1 MIRSLVFGIVVFIS
15 TMFFSL
21 VGIAAG
27 LLRAPKGAYDWV
39 HRNWSRTVLRTAG
52 VEVRVSG
59 LENVE
64 PGGAQIFVCNH
75 QSMFDIW
82 ALFATLPVSLRFIA
96 KKELSR
102 IPIFAHAMRYAGHVF
117 IDRGDRAQAAGAMRR
132 AGERMQAEG
141 LSLGLF
147 PEGTRSR
154 DGVLGPFKKGTF
166 ALAIETQTTLV
177 PIALDGGAEITAD
190 TLRIRPRPVLISCGD
205 PIPLRGM
212 TAADRDEL
220 TARARSRIGE
230 MLESA
235 RSAPSL
241 ADERAAGEP
250 GRPAATDPA

>member
-1 MIRSLVFGIVVFIS
+1 VFGVVVFFS

-27 LLRAPKGAYDWV
+27 LIRARKGAYDWV

-64 PGGAQIFVCNH
+64 AGGAQIFVCNH

-82 ALFATLPVSLRFIA
+82 ALFATLPVSLRFIT

-117 IDRGDRAQAAGAMRR
+117 IDRKDRAQAAEAMRR
-132 AGERMQAEG
+132 AGARMQAEG

-154 DGVLGPFKKGTF
+154 DGVLGSFKKGSF

-177 PIALDGGAEITAD
+177 PIAIDGGAEITAGPM
-190 TLRIRPRPVLISCGD
+190 RIRPRAILMSCGQ
-205 PIPLRGM
+205 PIPLAGM
-212 TAADRDEL
+212 TVQDRDALMTRSRAQIAGMLE
-220 TARARSRIGE
+220 RARG
-230 MLESA
+230 
-235 RSAPSL
+235 APPVPE
-241 ADERAAGEP
+241 ERAAGESA
-250 GRPAATDPA
+250 RPAASGPA